1 MPSSEGPGMQSRA
14 HALGSWPAE
23 RFCGPVIKAESH
35 PVVPGFS
42 EGLGGVFI
50 LVIHSPGK
58 IQHNLTNLFS
68 EKSGNLIAL
77 YSLVNDIV

>member
-1 MPSSEGPGMQSRA
+1 MPFAEGAGA
-14 HALGSWPAE
+14 AE
-23 RFCGPVIKAESH
+23 HFCGPVIKAESH

-58 IQHNLTNLFS
+58 TQYYLTNLIS
-68 EKSGNLIAL
+68 EKSGNLTAL
-77 YSLVNDIV
+77 FNLVNDTF